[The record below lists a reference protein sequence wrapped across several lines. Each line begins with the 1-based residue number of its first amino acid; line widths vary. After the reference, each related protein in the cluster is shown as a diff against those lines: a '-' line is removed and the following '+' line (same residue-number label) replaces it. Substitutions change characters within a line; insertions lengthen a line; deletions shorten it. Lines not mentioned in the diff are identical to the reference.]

1 VSTGAL
7 AGASLRSYGSQSLT
21 ARASL
26 EAVFGLLLV
35 AVLLLSTVDRAFAAP
50 VRSLF
55 LGCFAL
61 LTIVNAGAGAAVYVA
76 SVLVFSVRH
85 AGSDLSFIERP
96 DNFAFLFLAG
106 YLAAARCFSR
116 SAGRFGRTATAVML
130 LLLTSLIHLV
140 ALVGIVWFWLAWFAR
155 MFGIPFVLFVLL
167 RRAALSPR
175 EVRAMLLILAVLG
188 LYLALVTILEVLGLY
203 SLVLPPWLAD
213 PNFNPLY
220 GDPRVGGVAM
230 QAEWNA
236 LEISLGLGALL
247 LMLLQGR
254 RGTKFGWAIGAALC
268 VVAIYFCYTRAAFL
282 GLLIGGIPWFW
293 QRAEAAGTTVRRR
306 LLIILGVVGFASFV
320 LFFPS
325 QILQGRVSNTGN
337 VHFRLNIWAAALG
350 MVADHPLFGVGF
362 GHFSGQMMP
371 YLRNLEFIP
380 AYGQYAEGSLA
391 HNTSIS
397 VAAELGLVGLAL
409 YAFVVWGT
417 FKTAYESAG
426 TAWGAVGPTWLAT
439 FALVYFVNIQFVTAH
454 VLAPNAMSFAVLGAI
469 AGMRNGNGR
478 PREAPMRTR
487 W

>member
-1 VSTGAL
+1 MSTEAL
-7 AGASLRSYGSQSLT
+7 AGASLRSYGPPSLT

-35 AVLLLSTVDRAFAAP
+35 ALLLLSTVDRAFAAP
-50 VRSLF
+50 ARSLF
-55 LGCFAL
+55 LGSFAL
-61 LTIVNAGAGAAVYVA
+61 LTIVNAGAGAAVYIA
-76 SVLVFSVRH
+76 AVLVFSVRH

-106 YLAAARCFSR
+106 YLVLGRCFSR
-116 SAGRFGRTATAVML
+116 SAGRFGRTTTAVVL
-130 LLLTSLIHLV
+130 LLLTSLVHLL
-140 ALVGIVWFWLAWFAR
+140 ALVGIEWFWFAWFGR
-155 MFGIPFVLFVLL
+155 MFGIPLVLFVLL

-175 EVRAMLLILAVLG
+175 EVRAMLLILSAMG
-188 LYLALVTILEVLGLY
+188 LYMALVTMLEVLGLY

-236 LEISLGLGALL
+236 LQLSMGLGALL
-247 LMLLQGR
+247 LLLLQAGR
-254 RGTKFGWAIGAALC
+254 AARFWWMIGAGLC

-282 GLLIGGIPWFW
+282 ALLVGGVPWFW
-293 QRAEAAGTTVRRR
+293 QRSQAAGTTVRRR

-325 QILQGRVSNTGN
+325 EMLQGRMSNTGN
-337 VHFRLNIWAAALG
+337 VNFRLNIWAAALG
-350 MVADHPLFGVGF
+350 MVAEHPLFGVGF
-362 GHFSGQMMP
+362 GHFSGHMMG
-371 YLRNLEFIP
+371 YVRDLEFIP
-380 AYGQYAEGSLA
+380 AFGQYAEGSLA
-391 HNTSIS
+391 HNTFLS

-409 YAFVVWGT
+409 YALVVWGS

-426 TAWGAVGPTWLAT
+426 AAWGALGPTWLAT

-454 VLAPNAMSFAVLGAI
+454 VLGPNAMYFATLGAI
-469 AGMRNGNGR
+469 AGMRIGNGR
-478 PREAPMRTR
+478 PREAPPRTL

>member
-1 VSTGAL
+1 MSTQAL
-7 AGASLRSYGSQSLT
+7 RGASLRPYGTQSLT
-21 ARASL
+21 VRPTL
-26 EAVFGLLLV
+26 EGVFGLLLV
-35 AVLLLSTVDRAFAAP
+35 ALLLLSTVDRAFAAP
-50 VRSLF
+50 ARSLF
-55 LGCFAL
+55 LGCFAV
-61 LTIVNAGAGAAVYVA
+61 LTVVNAGAGAAVYIA
-76 SVLVFSVRH
+76 AVLVFSVRH
-85 AGSDLSFIERP
+85 AGSDLSFVERP
-96 DNFAFLFLAG
+96 DNFAFLFLAA
-106 YLAAARCFSR
+106 YLTAARCFSR
-116 SAGRFGRTATAVML
+116 SAGRFGWTAAAVAL
-130 LLLTSLIHLV
+130 FLVTSLLHLL
-140 ALVGIVWFWLAWFAR
+140 ALVGIVWFWFAWFAR

-188 LYLALVTILEVLGLY
+188 MYLALVTILEVLGLY
-203 SLVLPPWLAD
+203 GLVLPRWLAD

-220 GDPRVGGVAM
+220 GDARVGGMAM

-254 RGTKFGWAIGAALC
+254 PGTKFGWAIGAALC

-282 GLLIGGIPWFW
+282 GLLVGGIPWFW

-306 LLIILGVVGFASFV
+306 LLIIIGVVGFASFV

-325 QILQGRVSNTGN
+325 ATLQGRLSDTGN

-350 MVADHPLFGVGF
+350 MVAEHPLLGVGF
-362 GHFSGQMMP
+362 GHFSGEMMP

-391 HNTSIS
+391 HNTFLS
-397 VAAELGLVGLAL
+397 VAAELGLIGLAL
-409 YAFVVWGT
+409 YAFVIWGT

-426 TAWGAVGPTWLAT
+426 TAWGAFGPTWLAT
-439 FALVYFVNIQFVTAH
+439 FALIYFVNIQFVTAH
-454 VLAPNAMSFAVLGAI
+454 VLPPNAMYFGVLGAI

-478 PREAPMRTR
+478 PREAPTRTR

>member
-1 VSTGAL
+1 MSTEAL
-7 AGASLRSYGSQSLT
+7 AGASLRSYGAPSLT

-26 EAVFGLLLV
+26 EGVFGLLLV
-35 AVLLLSTVDRAFAAP
+35 ALLLFSTVDRAFAAP
-50 VRSLF
+50 ARSLF
-55 LGCFAL
+55 LGSFAL
-61 LTIVNAGAGAAVYVA
+61 LTIVNAGAGAAVYFA
-76 SVLVFSVRH
+76 AVLVFSVRH

-106 YLAAARCFSR
+106 YLVAARCFSR
-116 SAGRFGRTATAVML
+116 SAGRFGRTTTAVVL
-130 LLLTSLIHLV
+130 LLLTSILHLLT
-140 ALVGIVWFWLAWFAR
+140 LVGPVWFWFAWFAR
-155 MFGIPFVLFVLL
+155 MFGIPLVLFVLL

-175 EVRAMLLILAVLG
+175 EMRAMLLILAVVG

-236 LEISLGLGALL
+236 LEISLALGALL
-247 LMLLQGR
+247 LMLLQGGR
-254 RGTKFGWAIGAALC
+254 ATRFGWTIGAALC

-282 GLLIGGIPWFW
+282 GLLVGGIPWFW

-325 QILQGRVSNTGN
+325 EMLQGRMSNTGN
-337 VHFRLNIWAAALG
+337 VNFRLNIWAAALG
-350 MVADHPLFGVGF
+350 MVAEHPLFGVGF
-362 GHFSGQMMP
+362 GHFSGHMMG
-371 YLRNLEFIP
+371 YLRDLEFIP
-380 AYGQYAEGSLA
+380 AYGQYAQGSLA
-391 HNTSIS
+391 HNTFIS

-409 YAFVVWGT
+409 YVCVVWGS

-426 TAWGAVGPTWLAT
+426 TAWGPPGLTWLAT

-454 VLAPNAMSFAVLGAI
+454 VLAPNAMYFGLLGAI

-478 PREAPMRTR
+478 PLEAPLRTR